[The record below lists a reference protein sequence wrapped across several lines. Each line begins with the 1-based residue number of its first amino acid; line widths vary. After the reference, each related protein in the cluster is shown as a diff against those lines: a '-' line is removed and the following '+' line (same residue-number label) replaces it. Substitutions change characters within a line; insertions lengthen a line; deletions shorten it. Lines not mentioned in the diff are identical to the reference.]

1 MVEEEEKKTEETKPE
16 EKKVEEK
23 AEEGAVKEKETEAK
37 AEPAKEVSAERPL
50 EKGDFVLIDLTGR
63 AEDTGEII
71 ETSVEETAKN
81 TGAYSEERTYGPRVV
96 VVGEGWLMKGLDSA
110 LIGLKVGAEAKI
122 EVQPQ
127 DAFGERDPDK
137 VKMVPYRLL
146 RSKGVNPS
154 VGVQVEYEGRT
165 ALVRSIGAGRVQLDY
180 NPALAGRKLL
190 YEVKILKR
198 FETDEEK
205 IKALIQRRIAGID
218 LKKFGL
224 KVMKKKVSIDIP
236 EEVLYGENLQLVKR
250 GLSLDVM
257 KFFPNVEEVSFTETF
272 KPERSSEQQ
281 NQN

>member
-1 MVEEEEKKTEETKPE
+1 MIMIEEEEEKTEETKSE

-23 AEEGAVKEKETEAK
+23 AVKE
-37 AEPAKEVSAERPL
+37 AEPAKEVSAARPL

-63 AEDTGEII
+63 VEDTGEII

-81 TGAYSEERTYGPRVV
+81 AGVHSEEKSYGPRVV
-96 VVGEGWLMKGLDSA
+96 VVGEGWLTKGLDNG
-110 LIGLKVGAEAKI
+110 LVGLKVGAEAKI

-154 VGVQVEYEGRT
+154 VGAQVEYEGRT

-180 NPALAGRKLL
+180 NPPLAGRKLL

-205 IKALIQRRIAGID
+205 IKALIQRRIVGID
-218 LKKFGL
+218 PEKFGL
-224 KVMKKKVSIDIP
+224 KVTKKKVNIDVP

-250 GLSLDVM
+250 GLSLDIM
-257 KFFPNVEEVSFTETF
+257 KFFPNIGEVSFTEVF
-272 KPERSSEQQ
+272 KPDRPSGQQ
-281 NQN
+281 N

>member
-1 MVEEEEKKTEETKPE
+1 MIMVEEEEKKTEETKPE
-16 EKKVEEK
+16 EKVEEK
-23 AEEGAVKEKETEAK
+23 AEEKAVET

-81 TGAYSEERTYGPRVV
+81 TGVYSEERTYGPRIV
-96 VVGEGWLMKGLDSA
+96 VVGEGWLMKGLDNG

-154 VGVQVEYEGRT
+154 VGAQVEYEGRT

-190 YEVKILKR
+190 YDVKILKR

-205 IKALIQRRIAGID
+205 VKALIQRRIAGID
-218 LKKFGL
+218 LEKFGL
-224 KVMKKKVSIDIP
+224 KVMKKKVSIDVP

-250 GLSLDVM
+250 GLSLDIM

-272 KPERSSEQQ
+272 KPERPSEQQ
-281 NQN
+281 KQN

>member
-23 AEEGAVKEKETEAK
+23 AEEKAVKEAEA
-37 AEPAKEVSAERPL
+37 AKEVSAERPL

-81 TGAYSEERTYGPRVV
+81 AGVYSEERTYGPRIV
-96 VVGEGWLMKGLDSA
+96 VVGEGWLMKGLDNG

-127 DAFGERDPDK
+127 DAFGDRDPNK

-154 VGVQVEYEGRT
+154 VGAQVEYEGRT
-165 ALVRSIGAGRVQLDY
+165 AFVRSMGAGRVQLDY

-218 LKKFGL
+218 PEKFGL
-224 KVMKKKVSIDIP
+224 KVMKKKVSIDVP

-250 GLSLDVM
+250 GLSLDIM
-257 KFFPNVEEVSFTETF
+257 KFFPNVEEVSFTEVF
-272 KPERSSEQQ
+272 KPERPSEQQ
-281 NQN
+281 KQN